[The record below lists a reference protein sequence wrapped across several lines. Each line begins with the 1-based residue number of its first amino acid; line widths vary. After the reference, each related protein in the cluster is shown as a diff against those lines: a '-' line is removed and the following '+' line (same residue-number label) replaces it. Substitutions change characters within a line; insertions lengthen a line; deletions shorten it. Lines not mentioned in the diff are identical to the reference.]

1 MALATEDFIMLMPYL
16 AWRHAYAHSG
26 RCRQGSERSE
36 ARERLTLPM
45 FSWGTGPMFG
55 ARRPLRHLAWKLHLD
70 ESQVRDILEVLDAL
84 KTAYQ
89 QARLDRDRSTSEIAS
104 VFGGE
109 QFDAER
115 ASAALA
121 ARTRASE
128 ALHREQLASMRRM
141 FEILNPDQRRDF
153 AYLLRS
159 GEFVL

>member
-1 MALATEDFIMLMPYL
+1 MLMPHM

-26 RCRQGSERSE
+26 CCRSAGQRSE
-36 ARERLTLPM
+36 ARERLRDAM

-55 ARRPLRHLAWKLHLD
+55 ARRPLRHLAWKLNLD
-70 ESQVRDILEVLDAL
+70 EAQIRDIVEVLDRL
-84 KTAYQ
+84 KMAYG

-109 QFDAER
+109 QFDVER

-128 ALHREQLASMRRM
+128 ALHQEQLASMRRM
-141 FEILNPDQRRDF
+141 FEVLNPDQRRDF